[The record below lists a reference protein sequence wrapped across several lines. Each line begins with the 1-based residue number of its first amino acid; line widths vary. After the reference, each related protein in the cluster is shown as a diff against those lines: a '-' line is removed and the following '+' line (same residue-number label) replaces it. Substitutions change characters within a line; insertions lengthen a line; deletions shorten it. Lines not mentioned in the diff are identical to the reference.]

1 VNVFIKLKELMMSP
15 RRPARKKL
23 NERLNIIKTLLL
35 KLRREIKHK
44 DLNRYEEIKMRNQ
57 IVILETRIA
66 TIKRKIRLG

>member
-1 VNVFIKLKELMMSP
+1 MSP